1 MFSNVEE
8 AVGDRTKA
16 LRRAVLVWK
25 VKILRVSD
33 RAKNAYAM
41 KTK

>member
-1 MFSNVEE
+1 MFSNVEK
-8 AVGDRTKA
+8 AVGDHTKA
-16 LRRAVLVWK
+16 LRRVVSVWK

-33 RAKNAYAM
+33 QAKNAYAM